1 MRPNPQL
8 TLLLAF
14 LFSGFVINAQGIIE
28 EETNITPAHFDSSS
42 QQLNFYSQQGYE
54 SLNSSQI
61 DVINKG
67 VYINQ
72 IGNNNTSTVQTQ
84 SQISDVELVQLGN
97 SNQIDLDLKATAI
110 DYTVLQQGNNNRLL
124 EYNLFDIKQLIERNI
139 QQTGNN
145 QNLVIHGNN
154 SIVDKMKITM
164 SEGSQSLIIRNT
176 N

>member
-14 LFSGFVINAQGIIE
+14 LFSGLVINAQGIIE
-28 EETNITPAHFDSSS
+28 EDSDITPAHFDSSS
-42 QQLNFYSQQGYE
+42 QQLNFYSQQSSE
-54 SLNSSQI
+54 SLQSNQLN
-61 DVINKG
+61 VVNRG

-72 IGNNNTSTVQTQ
+72 IGNNNTSTVQTE

-97 SNQIDLDLKATAI
+97 SNTIDLNIKATAV
-110 DYTVLQQGNNNRLL
+110 DYTVLQQGNNNLLL
-124 EYNLFDIKQLIERNI
+124 EYNLFNNKQLIERSVEQN
-139 QQTGNN
+139 GNN
-145 QNLVIHGNN
+145 QNLVIHGTN
-154 SIVDKMKITM
+154 SIVDKMKIKM

>member
-1 MRPNPQL
+1 MRPNQQL

-14 LFSGFVINAQGIIE
+14 LFSGFVSNAQGIIE
-28 EETNITPAHFDSSS
+28 EDSDITPVQFNSSS

-72 IGNNNTSTVQTQ
+72 VGDQNRVNTQTQ
-84 SQISDVELVQLGN
+84 SQITDVALVQLGN
-97 SNQIDLDLKATAI
+97 YNQIDLDLKATAI

-124 EYNLFDIKQLIERNI
+124 EYNLFDNKQLIERNI